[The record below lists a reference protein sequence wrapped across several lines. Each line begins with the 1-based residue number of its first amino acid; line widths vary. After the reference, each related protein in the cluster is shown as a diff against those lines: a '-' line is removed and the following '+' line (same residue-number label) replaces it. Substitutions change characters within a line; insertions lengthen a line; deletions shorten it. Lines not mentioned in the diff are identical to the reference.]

1 VALGLSWPATLGFCV
16 VWLLVAVT
24 TRYSS
29 LSALVASAATV
40 AALAVT
46 KQWQV
51 AALFAVLTV
60 LLYIRHAANIRRLIK
75 GEEARI
81 GESKQGA

>member
-1 VALGLSWPATLGFCV
+1 VWLIVAL
-16 VWLLVAVT
+16 T

-40 AALAVT
+40 C
-46 KQWQV
+46 
-51 AALFAVLTV
+51 VLTV
-60 LLYIRHAANIRRLIK
+60 IGQWRLAAFFLLLTILLYVRHISNIRRLLK

-81 GESKQGA
+81 GASKS